1 MHTREPCASPSQFPK
16 FIISPL
22 NPKPLQEVEELCNDN
37 ARLCN
42 QLRTGLRGGNLAT
55 FNADVAHMAAY
66 LDPATLAGAAARDVP
81 RPARAPDLDTLI
93 VEATCRRGE
102 SA

>member
-1 MHTREPCASPSQFPK
+1 M
-16 FIISPL
+16 
-22 NPKPLQEVEELCNDN
+22 EELCNDN

-42 QLRTGLRGGNLAT
+42 QLRSRLQGENLAT

-81 RPARAPDLDTLI
+81 RPATALDIDTLI
-93 VEATCRRGE
+93 VQATCRRGE
-102 SA
+102 PA